1 MVQFSRSDHFV
12 FVYNL
17 SFYKCTSCYILSLM
31 RRFRRLQLVANS
43 LRFICIMTIDFTWQ
57 RKPRVWTL
65 IVLLPPLPQ
74 KRQLAGAASG
84 PHRGPAGG
92 GHFAWTQARWHPGL
106 DGRPSHVRRQVP
118 GLASNGRRLSTGR
131 WSVVAIFGSPLMGV
145 GHMELISCYK
155 SHVRLFVFRVVSHP
169 PSASERRLC

>member
-31 RRFRRLQLVANS
+31 RRFRKLQLVANS

-92 GHFAWTQARWHPGL
+92 GHFAWTQARRHPGL
-106 DGRPSHVRRQVP
+106 SGRPASARPRQQRSATVNRPLVRGRHFRV
-118 GLASNGRRLSTGR
+118 AARGRRPHG
-131 WSVVAIFGSPLMGV
+131 IN
-145 GHMELISCYK
+145 
-155 SHVRLFVFRVVSHP
+155 
-169 PSASERRLC
+169 

>member
-1 MVQFSRSDHFV
+1 MYTLLYLESYEKVSQTEARGKSPSIHLHNDQRFHLAEEATCLDSDF
-12 FVYNL
+12 
-17 SFYKCTSCYILSLM
+17 
-31 RRFRRLQLVANS
+31 
-43 LRFICIMTIDFTWQ
+43 
-57 RKPRVWTL
+57 
-65 IVLLPPLPQ
+65 LLPPLPQ

-106 DGRPSHVRRQVP
+106 SGRPSHVRPQVP

-131 WSVVAIFGSPLMGV
+131 WSVVAICRSPLMGV

-155 SHVRLFVFRVVSHP
+155 SHVRLSVFRVVSHP